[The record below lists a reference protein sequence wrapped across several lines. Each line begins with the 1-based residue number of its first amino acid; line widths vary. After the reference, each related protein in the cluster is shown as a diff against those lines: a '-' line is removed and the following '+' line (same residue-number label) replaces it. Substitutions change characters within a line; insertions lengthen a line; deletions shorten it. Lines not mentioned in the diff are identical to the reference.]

1 MGKGI
6 ITTDVCIV
14 KNLGNS
20 VVLIINAMLL
30 LFKEVII
37 YTWRKVMRRIKV
49 YSDID
54 LDCGYQ
60 LNKLEDAIEIF
71 DINRGN
77 YESNEILEIYNIIKY
92 IDKEL
97 YLPSWNEEFIKKLK
111 ALNKVFKSIVGK
123 FVSELNY
130 EKYKY
135 QI

>member
-1 MGKGI
+1 
-6 ITTDVCIV
+6 
-14 KNLGNS
+14 
-20 VVLIINAMLL
+20 
-30 LFKEVII
+30 
-37 YTWRKVMRRIKV
+37 MRRIKV